1 MAKRLVNLKKKLP
14 LYDDGKKID
23 AALIVSEVNRRY
35 FSGFKSSAGV
45 IFVTRDEGYFI
56 VDFRYYEAALNQV
69 KNMKIVLAADLKS
82 EILNII
88 NRHEVKNILLENEG
102 ITLAEVLKFE
112 KWAEEIN
119 VNFIKTKTLDDII
132 HSLRAVKTNDEIKSI
147 KIAQEISERALSK
160 LLPMIKLGITEREI
174 AFNLEFLTKKEGADD
189 ISFDLIVA
197 SGENSA
203 VPHAE
208 PSNKQIENGDF
219 ITIDMG
225 AVYNGYHSD
234 MTRTFALGEISEKK
248 KLVYETVLQAQNKA
262 IQSIKPNTFCKE
274 IDDVAR
280 NFIYDNGYEGCF
292 GHALGH
298 GVGLEI
304 HEMPFLSARS
314 EATLKP
320 GMVVTVEP
328 GIYLKGEFGVRIEDM
343 ILVTENGYENLTS
356 ASNELLI
363 L

>member
-1 MAKRLVNLKKKLP
+1 MAKRLVNLIKKLP

-88 NRHEVKNILLENEG
+88 NRHEIKNILLENEG

-174 AFNLEFLTKKEGADD
+174 AFNLEFLTKKEG
-189 ISFDLIVA
+189 
-197 SGENSA
+197 ENSA

-280 NFIYDNGYEGCF
+280 KFIYDSGYEGCF

-304 HEMPFLSARS
+304 HELPFLSARS

-343 ILVTENGYENLTS
+343 ILVTENGCEDLTS
-356 ASNELLI
+356 ASKDLLI